1 MVFTYK
7 IIKNAISKE
16 QASFIYNYFLLK
28 REAVRFLYDKKFLK
42 EKETLYMFG
51 TWDDPQVPNVY
62 SQYGDFVMETLLKQ
76 MLPIM
81 KKKSKLDLIPTYS
94 YARIYEKGAILKK
107 HIDRSSCEIST
118 TLNLGGDPWS
128 IYLKVKTKEIEIKL
142 SPGDMLIYSGCTLD
156 HWRKK
161 FEGKICAQVF
171 LHYIKKNGKY
181 DGIDNLDNRPLLGL
195 PHPARISL
203 DLI

>member
-1 MVFTYK
+1 MIFTYK

-62 SQYGDFVMETLLKQ
+62 SHYGDFVMETLLKQ

-81 KKKSKLDLIPTYS
+81 KKKI
-94 YARIYEKGAILKK
+94 
-107 HIDRSSCEIST
+107 
-118 TLNLGGDPWS
+118 
-128 IYLKVKTKEIEIKL
+128 
-142 SPGDMLIYSGCTLD
+142 
-156 HWRKK
+156 
-161 FEGKICAQVF
+161 
-171 LHYIKKNGKY
+171 
-181 DGIDNLDNRPLLGL
+181 
-195 PHPARISL
+195 
-203 DLI
+203 